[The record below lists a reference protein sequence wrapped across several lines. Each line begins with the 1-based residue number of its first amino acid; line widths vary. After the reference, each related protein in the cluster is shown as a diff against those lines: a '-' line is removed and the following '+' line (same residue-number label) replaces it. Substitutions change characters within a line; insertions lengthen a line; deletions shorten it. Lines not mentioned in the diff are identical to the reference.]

1 MLLGVYRYIEEHYRE
16 GSLSELAEELHYDF
30 YTLSRMIRRLTGKNY
45 TELVQNK
52 RLTQAAYL
60 LETTGLSVADIGER
74 VGYENMS
81 YFHRIFKE
89 RYGISPKK
97 YRVEKKIQ

>member
-1 MLLGVYRYIEEHYRE
+1 MCIRDSRYIEEHYRE

-60 LETTGLSVADIGER
+60 LETCLLYTSLHELIVCADIRFSGDD
-74 VGYENMS
+74 
-81 YFHRIFKE
+81 FHNHLIFH
-89 RYGISPKK
+89 GQTC
-97 YRVEKKIQ
+97 KIGRAHV

>member
-1 MLLGVYRYIEEHYRE
+1 MKRGTYVD
-16 GSLSELAEELHYDF
+16 LS
-30 YTLSRMIRRLTGKNY
+30 
-45 TELVQNK
+45 
-52 RLTQAAYL
+52 
-60 LETTGLSVADIGER
+60 GLSVADISER